1 VLQKKSPGSFTRFRG
16 TTESMRCEWLL
27 GIAVVLGCGSSDET
41 TPEGTVPT
49 TGIAGSTGP
58 SGSSGT
64 ATTSDE
70 QVDSSSGEAPAQ
82 TSTSSSDGG
91 IDTGSSSSGGGG
103 PNPGCVG
110 LPECQGFGGQMPD
123 CSYMPALADA
133 EYEYCSGPI
142 VWVDTLHDNWH
153 QITPESAAQ
162 PGRYWGFASLA
173 FADGYDVR
181 DSEAQ
186 LTDLVPGGEPD
197 ILVIA
202 NPGPAGPVLTAAEG
216 DAVAAWVEAGG
227 ALLLVF
233 DHPPFDEVSP
243 VLDRFGLVRE
253 PIGADTQSSATFTI
267 TAGTLAAGVP
277 ATEGIGEITTFRGTS
292 FEPMVTPPDGVTIT
306 PILTFGPGET
316 AQVGGSTVSV
326 TGLLQGAQVEL
337 GQGRVIVLAEAAMST
352 TQQSAAGNPIG
363 MHQTPD
369 NEQFVRNV
377 LHWLDG

>member
-1 VLQKKSPGSFTRFRG
+1 MRSAIALGVVL
-16 TTESMRCEWLL
+16 L
-27 GIAVVLGCGSSDET
+27 LGCGSPSEM
-41 TPEGTVPT
+41 PT
-49 TGIAGSTGP
+49 TTATLGSTGP
-58 SGSSGT
+58 GPSSTSTSTDPASTSEGQADSTTEGGGT
-64 ATTSDE
+64 DETS
-70 QVDSSSGEAPAQ
+70 SSSGGAAEE
-82 TSTSSSDGG
+82 
-91 IDTGSSSSGGGG
+91 GSSSSGGGG

-123 CSYMPALADA
+123 CSYMPVLADA

-173 FADGYDVR
+173 IADGYDVR
-181 DSEAQ
+181 DSENP
-186 LTDLVPGGEPD
+186 LTDLAPGGEPD

-243 VLDRFGLVRE
+243 VLDHLGLQRE
-253 PIGADTQSSATFTI
+253 PVGADTQSSATFTSG
-267 TAGTLAAGVP
+267 AGTLAAGLP
-277 ATEGIGEITTFRGTS
+277 ATEGISEVTTFRGTS
-292 FEPMVTPPDGVTIT
+292 FEPVAAPGVTVT
-306 PILTFGPGET
+306 PILTFGAGET
-316 AQVGGSTVSV
+316 AVVGGNTVSV
-326 TGLLQGAQVEL
+326 AGLLQGAQVEL
-337 GQGRVIVLAEAAMST
+337 GRGRVIVLGEAAMST
-352 TQQSAAGNPIG
+352 TQVSAGGNPVG
-363 MHQTPD
+363 MHQTPE